1 MLINCKSCQK
11 KFIVPDNAITKS
23 GRLVQCG
30 SCGDKWTQ
38 FPIDAVVSENK
49 QIKKITVSNKR
60 KKSNENMGAK
70 RNLYTAEY
78 LKKKHGL
85 IINKSNDVINKK
97 LTKDQSKKNSFGF
110 YSYLLFLFIFFIT
123 LIGILEITKKTIILK
138 YPLSEKYIN
147 YFYEIIEIIKIFI
160 TQIIN

>member
-1 MLINCKSCQK
+1 MLLNCKPCQK
-11 KFIVPDNAITKS
+11 KFIVPDSAITKS

-38 FPIDAVVSENK
+38 FPVDAVVPQKIDIKEKTKLSKNK
-49 QIKKITVSNKR
+49 APSKKLR
-60 KKSNENMGAK
+60 PKK
-70 RNLYTAEY
+70 NLYTAEY

-123 LIGILEITKKTIILK
+123 LIGILETARETIILK
-138 YPLSEKYIN
+138 YPLSEVYIT
-147 YFYEIIEIIKIFI
+147 YFYEIIEIIKTFI